1 MTDHDT
7 KHKGIIMT
15 ITEDTDMDPK
25 PYTLTAISI
34 GLEGTATGMALA
46 GGHWLLSL
54 LFLLLTVLFA
64 INGWRSA
71 GRECGRPNAG
81 NSSSTDAT
89 TSSSPAM
96 TDANHERTRK

>member
-7 KHKGIIMT
+7 EHKGIIMT
-15 ITEDTDMDPK
+15 ITEDADMDPK

-34 GLEGTATGMALA
+34 GLEGA

-64 INGWRSA
+64 INGWRAVGRARMRKTECREFVVDGCHNLIIA
-71 GRECGRPNAG
+71 G
-81 NSSSTDAT
+81 D
-89 TSSSPAM
+89 
-96 TDANHERTRK
+96 D

>member
-34 GLEGTATGMALA
+34 GLEGAATGMALA

-54 LFLLLTVLFA
+54 LFLLLSLLFLLLTVLFA
-64 INGWRSA
+64 INGWRAVGRARMRKTECREFIVDGCHNLIIA
-71 GRECGRPNAG
+71 G
-81 NSSSTDAT
+81 D
-89 TSSSPAM
+89 
-96 TDANHERTRK
+96 D